1 MREAK
6 LYTKLSFLD
15 FILAAAR
22 LVSLKSI
29 QHYQSDQILV
39 NHVENLSVQ
48 HSIEKF
54 EQLKNKQIISNLNKN
69 IWFIICDRKLG

>member
-6 LYTKLSFLD
+6 IYTKLSFLD
-15 FILAAAR
+15 FILATAR

-29 QHYQSDQILV
+29 QHCQSDDQLV
-39 NHVENLSVQ
+39 NHVENNSVQ

-54 EQLKNKQIISNLNKN
+54 EN
-69 IWFIICDRKLG
+69 